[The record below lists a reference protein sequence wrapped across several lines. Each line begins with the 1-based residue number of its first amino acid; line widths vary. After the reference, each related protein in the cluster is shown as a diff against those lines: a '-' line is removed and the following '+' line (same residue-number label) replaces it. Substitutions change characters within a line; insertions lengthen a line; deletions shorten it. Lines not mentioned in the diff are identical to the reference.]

1 MTISVGW
8 STGACRM
15 TRGSWRGSMHR
26 GRSCQNRVLPGRSRR
41 PHHSRASCGSRLRRR
56 RRINRRR
63 SGFASL
69 QVSRDMITRPAADET
84 MNMSPTANMMTC
96 SFWWVEKNVTDHSCA
111 NTAGFGSRRRRRTGS
126 NSSVDQIAIGRAA
139 ANQNHR
145 RLPRLG
151 TIAESYPYLR
161 VSPCFISPSPRDP
174 WFRQASC
181 PYMRRTPQKRLKRG
195 SHGGSGS
202 AAGGMRVSAGA
213 GRRAVVA
220 RSRGSRRTCR

>member
-1 MTISVGW
+1 
-8 STGACRM
+8 
-15 TRGSWRGSMHR
+15 MHR

-41 PHHSRASCGSRLRRR
+41 PHHSRASCGSRSRRR

-63 SGFASL
+63 SGFDSL

-161 VSPCFISPSPRDP
+161 VMLSPCFISASPRGLRGVGRSRAHTCAGSPRKGSMGAVAAVCD
-174 WFRQASC
+174 
-181 PYMRRTPQKRLKRG
+181 TPGDGVAGSRL
-195 SHGGSGS
+195 
-202 AAGGMRVSAGA
+202 SAGA
-213 GRRAVVA
+213 GRRAVAVQ
-220 RSRGSRRTCR
+220 SRGTRRTCR

>member
-8 STGACRM
+8 STGACEM
-15 TRGSWRGSMHR
+15 TRGSWQGSMHR

-111 NTAGFGSRRRRRTGS
+111 NTAGFGSRRRRRSGS
-126 NSSVDQIAIGRAA
+126 SSEVDQTAIGLAA

-161 VSPCFISPSPRDP
+161 VSPCFISPSPRGPLVPSGLVSLHAQDAEETAQWGRSRRFSRRRGGGQRGSWP
-174 WFRQASC
+174 ASC
-181 PYMRRTPQKRLKRG
+181 
-195 SHGGSGS
+195 
-202 AAGGMRVSAGA
+202 
-213 GRRAVVA
+213 RRAI
-220 RSRGSRRTCR
+220 SG